1 MYIGKHVQLKAQRKN
16 GEEFPISISFS
27 VADIGGNL
35 YFTGIVRD
43 ISEYVELEEKVRQN
57 ERLAA
62 VGNTVSQIVHE
73 IKNPLMIIGGFAQ
86 QLLKAKTLDAKGLQ
100 KLSIIAEEVTRL
112 ESMMGEMRDFS
123 RPPSPKRE
131 TGRIER
137 LVQEV
142 VDYYVDILKEK
153 GIELILT
160 PVEPLPAYKLDYQQL
175 KQVLINLIKN
185 ASEAMPQG
193 GRITVAVLRQPP
205 DLKIVVADTGEG
217 MPPDV
222 ADNIFTPYFTT
233 KSKGSGL
240 GLAISRNIV
249 RAHNGDIE
257 VESQPGKGSTFTIRL
272 PLTEIESGAC
282 PI

>member
-1 MYIGKHVQLKAQRKN
+1 
-16 GEEFPISISFS
+16 

-43 ISEYVELEEKVRQN
+43 ISEYVDLEEKLRQN

-86 QLLKAKTLDAKGLQ
+86 QLLKAQTLDAKGVQ
-100 KLSIIAEEVTRL
+100 KLTIIAEEVSRL
-112 ESMMGEMRDFS
+112 ESLMAEMRDYS
-123 RPPSPKRE
+123 RPPTLKRQ
-131 TGRIER
+131 TGKIDT
-137 LVQEV
+137 LLQEV
-142 VDYYVDILKEK
+142 FNLYTEALKEK
-153 GIELILT
+153 HIVLT
-160 PVEPLPAYKLDYQQL
+160 LAPAEPLPAYNLDYQQL
-175 KQVLINLIKN
+175 KQVLVNLVKN
-185 ASEAMPQG
+185 ASEAMPAG
-193 GRITVAVLRQPP
+193 GAITMSVKRLPP
-205 DLKIVVADTGEG
+205 NLEITVADTGEG

-222 ADNIFTPYFTT
+222 AGNIFTPYFTT

-249 RAHNGDIE
+249 RAHGGDIE
-257 VESQPGKGSTFTIRL
+257 VESQPGQGSVFTIKL
-272 PLTEIESGAC
+272 PLAETESGAC

>member
-1 MYIGKHVQLKAQRKN
+1 
-16 GEEFPISISFS
+16 
-27 VADIGGNL
+27 
-35 YFTGIVRD
+35 
-43 ISEYVELEEKVRQN
+43 
-57 ERLAA
+57 
-62 VGNTVSQIVHE
+62 
-73 IKNPLMIIGGFAQ
+73 
-86 QLLKAKTLDAKGLQ
+86 
-100 KLSIIAEEVTRL
+100 
-112 ESMMGEMRDFS
+112 MGEMRDFS
-123 RPPSPKRE
+123 RPSSPKSE
-131 TGRIER
+131 TGRIET

-205 DLKIVVADTGEG
+205 DLKIAVADTGEG
-217 MPPDV
+217 MAPDV

-257 VESQPGKGSTFTIRL
+257 VESQPGKGSTFTISL